1 MSHDTTRRN
10 IDRRDVLIADE
21 PTTALEEI
29 ATGEQD
35 AARERLSGTFHTVC
49 EGSAPPLE
57 TVEGNRTT
65 ARFRH
70 DAVPSPEDRTHTS
83 IGAMDAHEDC
93 PPDREA
99 FKSASPPSGME
110 WKPDWGLRGRMVLT
124 MFLLFALYVVFLGVL
139 SFVTADLL
147 VIVAVMTVFLVAQF
161 SFSDKLALYSMGAK
175 EVSEDDYPQL
185 HAMVSRLAQ
194 QADLPKPKVA
204 VADSQVPN
212 AFATGRSQKSS
223 AVAVTTGIM
232 RTLNEEELEGVIA
245 HELAHIKNRDVMVM
259 TIASFL
265 STIAF
270 LVVRFG
276 IYFGGGRNRNGG
288 VIVAIL
294 ASLVVWIMS
303 FFLIRAL
310 SRYREFAADRGG
322 AVITGQPSA
331 LASALLKIS
340 GRMDQVPSEDLRDTA
355 EMNAFFIIPIKSGI
369 VGRLFSTHPSTEKR
383 VERLR
388 QLEKELETGRP

>member
-1 MSHDTTRRN
+1 
-10 IDRRDVLIADE
+10 
-21 PTTALEEI
+21 
-29 ATGEQD
+29 
-35 AARERLSGTFHTVC
+35 
-49 EGSAPPLE
+49 
-57 TVEGNRTT
+57 
-65 ARFRH
+65 
-70 DAVPSPEDRTHTS
+70 
-83 IGAMDAHEDC
+83 
-93 PPDREA
+93 
-99 FKSASPPSGME
+99 ME

-124 MFLLFALYVVFLGVL
+124 MFLLFALYVGFVGVL
-139 SFVTADLL
+139 SLFRADLL
-147 VIVAVMTVFLVAQF
+147 VIVAVMSVFLVAQF
-161 SFSDKLALYSMGAK
+161 FFSDRLALYSMGAK
-175 EVSEDDYPQL
+175 EVSEEEYPQL

-204 VADSQVPN
+204 VADSRVPN
-212 AFATGRSQKSS
+212 AFATGRSQKNS

-232 RTLNEEELEGVIA
+232 RTLDEDELEGVIA
-245 HELAHIKNRDVMVM
+245 HELAHIKNRDVAVM

-276 IYFGGGRNRNGG
+276 IYFGGGRNRNGS
-288 VIVAIL
+288 VFVAIL
-294 ASLVVWIMS
+294 ASLVVWIIS

-340 GRMDQVPSEDLRDTA
+340 GRMDQVPQEDLRDTA
-355 EMNAFFIIPIKSGI
+355 EMNAFFIIPIRSGI

-388 QLEKELETGRP
+388 QLEKELESSRV